1 MRLSLLVL
9 LACLLGPATYAQIER
24 LPRPDSVRATQY
36 GAAVAFD
43 GDRVVVGASGETSC
57 DVNAGAAYV
66 YERAADDTF
75 VLVARLVPKDCQA
88 EQFFGRSV
96 ALDGDRV
103 LVSAAA
109 QFFNPLR
116 PNTAY
121 VFERQDDGT
130 WEQTA
135 RLSGLIEPDEGAY
148 AACVALGTDAEG
160 EVWALVTAEADPTQG
175 AEGSAYL
182 YRLVGR
188 GWKLDQRIAVP
199 ADRRR
204 FGAACAFDGTTFAV
218 SAPSDDRRKGGALYV
233 FEQAP
238 ADADEPWVQ
247 RHRFDGLR
255 GPRLPV
261 ALDGRRL
268 LVGEPAADREDGR
281 ASLYLAAADGT
292 WYRAATLQPQRGYD
306 RGGFG
311 TDVALSGGRALVVG
325 YDEQL
330 GQNTNV
336 DRVVYSF
343 ALNPTTGDWAQRQVF
358 DLGRYAFGAAVAL
371 VGAEALVG
379 EAASEIVGA
388 AYLVRLM

>member
-1 MRLSLLVL
+1 MRL
-9 LACLLGPATYAQIER
+9 LALFLLLGCAASAVHAQIER

-43 GDRVVVGASGETSC
+43 GDRVVVGASGEASC

-75 VLVARLVPKDCQA
+75 ALAARLVPKDCQA
-88 EQFFGRSV
+88 EKFFGRSV
-96 ALDGDRV
+96 ALSGDRV
-103 LVSAAA
+103 LVTAAA
-109 QFFNPLR
+109 QFVNPLR
-116 PNTAY
+116 PNTVY

-135 RLSGLIEPDEGAY
+135 RLSGLVEPDEGAY
-148 AACVALGTDAEG
+148 AACVAIGTDAQG
-160 EVWALVTAEADPTQG
+160 EVWALVTAEADPAGG
-175 AEGSAYL
+175 AEGAAYF
-182 YRLVGR
+182 YRSVGA
-188 GWKLDQRIAVP
+188 GWKLDQRVALP
-199 ADRRR
+199 ADRRSV
-204 FGAACAFDGTTFAV
+204 GADCAFDGRTAV
-218 SAPSDDRRKGGALYV
+218 LSAPSGDRRKGGALFV
-233 FEQAP
+233 FGRAE
-238 ADADEPWVQ
+238 ADADDTWVL

-268 LVGEPAADREDGR
+268 LVGEPGADRSDGR
-281 ASLYLAAADGT
+281 ASLYLEALDGS
-292 WYRAATLQPQRGYD
+292 WHRAATLQPERGYD

-311 TDVALSGGRALVVG
+311 TDVALSGQRALVVG

-330 GQNTNV
+330 GKDTNV

-343 ALNPTTGDWAQRQVF
+343 ALEPETGDWAQRQVF

-371 VGAEALVG
+371 VGMEALVG
-379 EAASEIVGA
+379 EAASEIIGA

>member
-1 MRLSLLVL
+1 MRSLLVL
-9 LACLLGPATYAQIER
+9 LLLCWVPLAAHAQIER

-66 YERAADDTF
+66 YERAQDGTF
-75 VLVARLVPKDCQA
+75 ALVARLVPKDCQA
-88 EQFFGRSV
+88 EKFFGRSV
-96 ALDGDRV
+96 ALSGDRV
-103 LVSAAA
+103 LVTAAA
-109 QFFNPLR
+109 QFVNPLR

-148 AACVALGTDAEG
+148 AACVALGTDAG
-160 EVWALVTAEADPTQG
+160 GALWALVTAEADPTAGSEG
-175 AEGSAYL
+175 AAYF
-182 YRLVGR
+182 YRSVGA
-188 GWKLDQRIAVP
+188 GWKLDQRVALP
-199 ADRRR
+199 ADRRSV
-204 FGAACAFDGTTFAV
+204 GAACAFDGRTAV
-218 SAPSDDRRKGGALYV
+218 LSAPSNERRKGGALFV
-233 FEQAP
+233 FGRSPEG
-238 ADADEPWVQ
+238 ADDPWTL

-261 ALDGRRL
+261 AIDGRRL
-268 LVGEPAADREDGR
+268 LVGEPGADRADGR
-281 ASLYLAAADGT
+281 ASLYLEALDGS
-292 WYRAATLQPQRGYD
+292 WHRAATLQPQRGYD

-311 TDVALSGGRALVVG
+311 SDVALSGNRALVVG

-343 ALNPTTGDWAQRQVF
+343 ALDPETGGWAQRQVF